1 MSAIR
6 LSLTLIFLL
15 VSSTAHAAAVSKI
28 QSVAGS
34 NNFGGASMTASF
46 GSNVT
51 ANSTIIVLIMWYT
64 PTARTVTSVTD
75 TLGNDYQFLAPSTNL
90 IGSDQIGSQIV
101 YATNSKAGADTITIN
116 WSGGVNGN
124 FAALIET
131 SPSVIDRVSTAAN
144 TSTNDSAGAV
154 TTTLNGSF
162 GAACTIVQDSIGA
175 SGVYTA
181 GGSWTLFQN
190 TGGGAWAEG
199 VEYQEQST
207 AGTITGNFTRAGSSP
222 WAAAMAVF
230 RPREPHTF
238 KGKIVVNGKI
248 VIK

>member
-6 LSLTLIFLL
+6 LFLTLIFLL
-15 VSSTAHAAAVSKI
+15 ASSTVHAAAVTRI

-34 NNFGGASMTASF
+34 NNFGGASLTASF
-46 GSNVT
+46 GSNVMD
-51 ANSTIIVLIMWYT
+51 NSTIIVLIMWYT
-64 PTARTVTSVTD
+64 STARTVTSVTD
-75 TLGNDYQFLAPSTNL
+75 TLGNEFQFLAPATNL

-101 YATNSKAGADTITIN
+101 YATNSKAGADTITVN
-116 WSGGVNGN
+116 WSGAVSGN

-131 SPSVIDRVSTAAN
+131 TPSVIDQSSRAAT
-144 TSTNDSAGAV
+144 TSTNDSAGSV
-154 TTTLNGSF
+154 TTSLNGSF
-162 GAACTIVQDSIGA
+162 GAACTIVQDAIGSA
-175 SGVYTA
+175 GVYTA

-199 VEYQEQST
+199 AEYQEQTT

-222 WAAAMAVF
+222 FAAAMATF
-230 RPREPHTF
+230 RPREPHTI
-238 KGKIVVNGKI
+238 KGNMVVKGKI